1 MVQKDISN
9 TLDTTS
15 ILRENNSRKR
25 VKLVV
30 SKAGDF
36 REVRCPKC
44 GVLLYKEL
52 IKSDPVNRVIQ
63 IKCRSCGALVT
74 T

>member
-9 TLDTTS
+9 TIDTTP
-15 ILRENNSRKR
+15 ILRENNSRKK

-30 SKAGDF
+30 SKAKDF

-44 GVLLYKEL
+44 NVLLYKEL
-52 IKSDPVNRVIQ
+52 IKSGPVNRIIQ
-63 IKCRSCGALVT
+63 IKCRSCGAVMTL
-74 T
+74 